1 MSKKHTTPA
10 LFSEEVLKRNKKV
23 NLKTVAAHQKLE
35 KELLK
40 LGVEIKPSYN
50 LEPPL
55 GRSGREL
62 HSRNG

>member
-1 MSKKHTTPA
+1 MSKEHTTPA
-10 LFSEEVLKRNKKV
+10 LFSDEVLKRNKKV

-55 GRSGREL
+55 GRSGMEL
-62 HSRNG
+62 YRRNG